1 MAVQSAL
8 QELVDTL
15 NRLAI
20 PYMVGGSLAS
30 SLHGIFR
37 STNDVDI
44 VAAVRE
50 EHIAPLVSGLAGT
63 FYADAETMREALQQG
78 RPFNLIHFLSG
89 YKFDIFPAA
98 GDPYFETQLSRS
110 KIQQVALGEGE
121 AIGCSVAT
129 AEDTILA
136 KLAWYRAGG
145 EQSDRQWNDVL
156 GICSV
161 QGTLLDRTYMRKWA
175 AYLKV
180 NDLLDRLLPD
190 KEPA

>member
-1 MAVQSAL
+1 MPAQSAL
-8 QELVDTL
+8 QELVETL

-50 EHIAPLVSGLAGT
+50 EHVAPLVSGLAGN
-63 FYADAETMREALQQG
+63 FHADAETINEALNQG
-78 RPFNLIHFLSG
+78 RPFTVIHFGSG
-89 YKFDIFPAA
+89 YKFDIFPTT

-110 KIQQVALGEGE
+110 KIQQIALGEKE
-121 AIGCSVAT
+121 AMGCSVVT

-145 EQSDRQWNDVL
+145 EQSDRQWNDVR

-161 QGTLLDRTYMRKWA
+161 QGTLLDRAYMRKWA
-175 AYLKV
+175 RYLKV
-180 NDLLDRLLPD
+180 VDLLDRLLSD
-190 KEPA
+190 KDPA